1 MTIKDK
7 ILPVIVMATLFTLA
21 TYQQVSAQ
29 KGRAGIKGGLNISNL
44 YIDNVTDQNA
54 RLGFNLGVYGQVFST
69 ETFAIQPELL
79 YSTKGS
85 TAQYNAGSLYQEI
98 TYNLNYLDL
107 PVLAVFKV
115 GESVELHAGGYASY
129 LLNANISYK
138 GDLANGSDPVDKDQ
152 LKSFDYGLSG
162 GIGVNFSSVQVGA
175 RYNLGL
181 VKIADTNT
189 ARSYIGDAKNSCAQI
204 YVAFNLSSK

>member
-1 MTIKDK
+1 
-7 ILPVIVMATLFTLA
+7 MATLFSLA
-21 TYQQVSAQ
+21 LHQQASAQ
-29 KGRAGIKGGLNISNL
+29 MGRSGIKGGLNLSNL
-44 YIDNVTDQNA
+44 YIDNVNDQNA
-54 RLGFNLGVYGQVFST
+54 RIGFNLGVYGQVFSN

-115 GESVELHAGGYASY
+115 GESVELHAGGYASN

-175 RYNLGL
+175 R
-181 VKIADTNT
+181 
-189 ARSYIGDAKNSCAQI
+189 
-204 YVAFNLSSK
+204 